1 MIRDYGM
8 FWSSVV
14 EAASLLSHLP
24 IWSSPLFLSSS
35 FTPSFPL
42 SSAFHASLTVLPWN
56 ICHTSIFNSFLPS
69 ALLFARQIHALIF
82 CSLFPPPPSNLLSLS
97 VRQDKLSEE
106 VQKQHDGPVEK
117 GSLPVTQA
125 ELDPR
130 LLLNPEHDASQAEE
144 DKDKTKL
151 LLERLKALEV
161 LTRHHAFL
169 LSL

>member
-82 CSLFPPPPSNLLSLS
+82 CSLFPPPPLTSFRWS

-161 LTRHHAFL
+161 LTCHHAFL

>member
-1 MIRDYGM
+1 MLW
-8 FWSSVV
+8 FSV
-14 EAASLLSHLP
+14 P
-24 IWSSPLFLSSS
+24 YF
-35 FTPSFPL
+35 
-42 SSAFHASLTVLPWN
+42 
-56 ICHTSIFNSFLPS
+56 
-69 ALLFARQIHALIF
+69 
-82 CSLFPPPPSNLLSLS
+82 PPPSNLLSLS